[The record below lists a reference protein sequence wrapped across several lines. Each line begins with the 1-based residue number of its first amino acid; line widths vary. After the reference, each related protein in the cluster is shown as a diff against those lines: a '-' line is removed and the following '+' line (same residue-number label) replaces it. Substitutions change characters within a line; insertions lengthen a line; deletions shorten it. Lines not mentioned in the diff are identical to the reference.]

1 MASLQEMFEQ
11 GVADLGGFAGMWNP
25 FSIID
30 AKGLDGHAVFSP
42 MLSRLIG
49 FGASL
54 LVLMALLRV
63 VSVLTDAMAGRK
75 AGLLGFAAETVLVGA
90 LLVSYPEWIRILPQ
104 VFTVLG
110 RNIQAAT
117 VQDLGSQV
125 AGALAQMGDER
136 ASDFKLW
143 SSQAVELGVG
153 SLMAALASTLALV
166 ALWVVAKLQ
175 AYVFTF
181 WYLLGPVVLPTLVYP
196 PLRHVG
202 RIWLATM
209 LGVAFMG
216 TTGPLLLAILV
227 RSQWIPHAF
236 SAGGALDAVTCLVF
250 SLLILATL
258 ISVPVLSLKVWAGI
272 EGRVMPGMLSAAGG
286 ASDAAAALQ
295 GTASRARAAY
305 ATWRGTSPSTGPAP
319 ASRAAGPGGTPGG

>member
-1 MASLQEMFEQ
+1 
-11 GVADLGGFAGMWNP
+11 
-25 FSIID
+25 
-30 AKGLDGHAVFSP
+30 
-42 MLSRLIG
+42 
-49 FGASL
+49 
-54 LVLMALLRV
+54 
-63 VSVLTDAMAGRK
+63 
-75 AGLLGFAAETVLVGA
+75 
-90 LLVSYPEWIRILPQ
+90 
-104 VFTVLG
+104 
-110 RNIQAAT
+110 
-117 VQDLGSQV
+117 
-125 AGALAQMGDER
+125 
-136 ASDFKLW
+136 
-143 SSQAVELGVG
+143 
-153 SLMAALASTLALV
+153 
-166 ALWVVAKLQ
+166 
-175 AYVFTF
+175 
-181 WYLLGPVVLPTLVYP
+181 LLGPVVLPTLVYP

-272 EGRVMPGMLSAAGG
+272 EGRVLPGMLSAAGG

-305 ATWRGTSPSTGPAP
+305 ATWRGTSPSTGPAS
-319 ASRAAGPGGTPGG
+319 ASRAVEPGGTPGG